1 MALAIAAYS
10 AYQGIQAQNK
20 ASDEADQQRGME
32 EKNLAFNQLRY
43 ADAQARRDKEDA
55 LFNPIKQRVIGE
67 AMADKPAGWDQ
78 ESNMINQGYGD
89 VIRRNASAN
98 GNSGVNAALSQAA
111 SLGKTSTLTGA
122 YANAKERQRQAL
134 DGLMGTG
141 MKSAQSMTS
150 DINQTGYQ
158 ASSSMGQMAQSHGNW
173 AGMYGNAANN
183 AYKQGIS
190 GLGTAWSDMGG
201 IEGIKDTYGDIFGKG
216 TDTNATANVGGVN
229 KIYPTTRDGNELMPP
244 NTVNTGPSPSVTNN
258 PYAVGD
264 YTTASDFVGPRN
276 TGSR

>member
-32 EKNLAFNQLRY
+32 EKNLAFNQQRY
-43 ADAQARRDKEDA
+43 ADAQARRDKEEA

-134 DGLMGTG
+134 AGLMGTG
-141 MKSAQSMTS
+141 MQSAQFMTS
-150 DINQTGYQ
+150 DINQTGKE
-158 ASSSMGQMAQSHGNW
+158 ASSSMGQIAQSHGNW
-173 AGMYGNAANN
+173 AAMYGNAASN

-201 IEGIKDTYGDIFGKG
+201 IEGIKDIFGKG
-216 TDTNATANVGGVN
+216 TDANATANVGEVS
-229 KIYPTTRDGNELMPP
+229 KIYPYPTTRSGNELMPP

-264 YTTASDFVGPRN
+264 YTTDSNFVGPRN